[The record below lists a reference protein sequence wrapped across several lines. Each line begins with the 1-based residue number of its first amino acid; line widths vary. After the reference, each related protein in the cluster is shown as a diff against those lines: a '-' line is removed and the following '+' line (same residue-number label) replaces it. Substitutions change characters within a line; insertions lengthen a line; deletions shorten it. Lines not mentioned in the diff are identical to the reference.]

1 MGGFSLDQVNE
12 MYMDILKELGNI
24 GASHAVTSI
33 ASMVH
38 ETIRMNVPKVEMME
52 ASKLGGALCPEE
64 ETVVGIFVELTH
76 DITGS
81 MMYLM
86 KMDCA
91 HYLANKLIGCNS
103 PVDAPFNEMEL
114 SALKEV
120 GNIIASSY
128 LSALA
133 SMTNKTIVP
142 SIPYISVDMAGAILS
157 VPAIIFGQDGDN
169 ALLIEI
175 EFGTKGE
182 MFGGNFI
189 LMPDQESY
197 ARIMSSLGIVI

>member
-1 MGGFSLDQVNE
+1 MGNFTLDQVNE
-12 MYMDILKELGNI
+12 MYMDILKEIGNI

-33 ASMVH
+33 ASMINR
-38 ETIRMNVPKVEMME
+38 TIKMHVPNVELMD
-52 ASKLGGALCPEE
+52 ASKLGNAICPEE
-64 ETVVGIFVELTH
+64 ETIVGLFVELSH

-86 KMDCA
+86 KMDAA
-91 HYLANKLIGCNS
+91 HYLANRLLGSDS
-103 PVDAPFNEMEL
+103 PVDAPFSEMEL
-114 SALKEV
+114 SALKEI

-133 SMTNKTIVP
+133 QMTNKTIVP
-142 SIPYISVDMAGAILS
+142 SVPYISVDMAGAILS
-157 VPAIIFGQDGDN
+157 VPAIIFGQYGDN

-175 EFGTKGE
+175 KFGAEQLIDGY
-182 MFGGNFI
+182 FI

-197 ARIMSSLGIVI
+197 NKILSSLGIVI